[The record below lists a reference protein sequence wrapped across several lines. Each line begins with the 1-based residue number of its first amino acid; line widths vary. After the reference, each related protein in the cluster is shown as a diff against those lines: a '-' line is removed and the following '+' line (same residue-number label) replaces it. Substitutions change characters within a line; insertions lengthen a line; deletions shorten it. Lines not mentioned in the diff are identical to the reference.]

1 MAVFTVNTT
10 PAMGEWMILDAY
22 NTDCS
27 TSTDLLATKAGH
39 SYLVKSITVT
49 FFGATD
55 KWFKIFN
62 DTTLA
67 IGPIELRGN
76 QLWTVNYE
84 SPMVFTGA
92 VKAQT
97 ESDKEIHITMS
108 YRILPTP

>member
-1 MAVFTVNTT
+1 MAAFTVNTT
-10 PAMGEWMILDAY
+10 PSMGEWNIIDAY

-27 TSTDLLATKAGH
+27 TSTALLADLTNS

-49 FFGATD
+49 FYGAID
-55 KWFKIFN
+55 KWFKFFN

-67 IGPIELRGN
+67 IGPVELRGN
-76 QLWTVNYE
+76 QLWRVRYE

-92 VKAQT
+92 VNVQT
-97 ESDKEIHITMS
+97 ETDKEIHITMC

>member
-1 MAVFTVNTT
+1 MADFTVNTT
-10 PAMGEWMILDAY
+10 PSRGEWDIIDAY

-27 TSTDLLATKAGH
+27 TSTALLATSTAH
-39 SYLVKSITVT
+39 NYLVKSITIT

-76 QLWTVNYE
+76 QLWQVRYE
-84 SPMVFTGA
+84 SPMLFTGG
-92 VKAQT
+92 VYVQT
-97 ESDKEIHITMS
+97 ESDKEIHITMD
-108 YRILPTP
+108 YRKLATP